1 MTQRPITDP
10 ALSQQGNE
18 DWQCFLAL
26 LQQSF
31 AENLHQDLLQLLLT
45 PDERAALGTRVRI
58 IQELMR
64 GEMSQRELKSQLG
77 AGIATI
83 TRGSNGLKTAPAA
96 LKDWL
101 GATADRQ
108 NGRLKRPFLS
118 FIHFSGSGRGFDK
131 PYYGKAPEP
140 EPVPDD
146 GRWCGS
152 VYRR

>member
-1 MTQRPITDP
+1 MTQRPLNDL

-83 TRGSNGLKTAPAA
+83 TRGSNGLKNAPAP
-96 LKDWL
+96 LKAWL
-101 GATADRQ
+101 GEQLLTEGSSAD
-108 NGRLKRPFLS
+108 KT
-118 FIHFSGSGRGFDK
+118 
-131 PYYGKAPEP
+131 
-140 EPVPDD
+140 DD
-146 GRWCGS
+146 
-152 VYRR
+152 